1 MEVEFK
7 NRTTATVRAAVVPIF
22 PAGLL
27 AFLYPVSSGWG
38 QFYNG
43 QPLKAVGFLANGFL
57 GASTFMGGALSDDDT
72 MAVIGASM
80 VLGRYILSIINA
92 NLPTKKINAM
102 KLKKYQPED
111 TSTSFNYIPHQGL
124 IASYN
129 LRF

>member
-1 MEVEFK
+1 
-7 NRTTATVRAAVVPIF
+7 
-22 PAGLL
+22 
-27 AFLYPVSSGWG
+27 
-38 QFYNG
+38 
-43 QPLKAVGFLANGFL
+43 
-57 GASTFMGGALSDDDT
+57 MGGALSDDDT

-80 VLGRYILSIINA
+80 VLGRYILSIIDA